1 MTVDPFL
8 IKTLEELIAYPT
20 VSEDS
25 NLPIINHIQNFL
37 ENYDINS
44 HLIYNDEQ
52 TKANIF
58 ATVGPL
64 KKGGV
69 VLSGHTDVVPTKQ
82 QKWTT
87 DPFTLTKKDNL
98 YFGRGTADMKSFL
111 AVTLSLIPK
120 MVSANLKFPIHLAF
134 SYDEEVGCIGV
145 PSMIEFIKKEIP
157 APKAVIVGEPTE
169 MKVVSAHKG
178 VTGVTVEIIGKEAHS
193 SQTHLGVSSTMVAG
207 EIINFINN
215 LNTEISLSGK
225 KNSNFQPPNT
235 TLTVN
240 TIQGG
245 SALNILA
252 GRCTLSLDIRSL
264 PEENAQV
271 YLDKI
276 KFFCNSSILPR
287 IKQISSDCKININ
300 TIASTPSL
308 KSDEKSEAETLCRNI
323 TGDNQIRSVSF
334 AAEAGQFQ
342 KAGMET
348 VICGPGSIEQAHKP
362 DEFIQKD
369 QLILCNRFLL
379 KLISKLS

>member
-134 SYDEEVGCIGV
+134 SYDEEGR
-145 PSMIEFIKKEIP
+145 
-157 APKAVIVGEPTE
+157 VI
-169 MKVVSAHKG
+169 
-178 VTGVTVEIIGKEAHS
+178 
-193 SQTHLGVSSTMVAG
+193 
-207 EIINFINN
+207 
-215 LNTEISLSGK
+215 
-225 KNSNFQPPNT
+225 
-235 TLTVN
+235 
-240 TIQGG
+240 
-245 SALNILA
+245 
-252 GRCTLSLDIRSL
+252 
-264 PEENAQV
+264 EENQDGTVTSISWEGNTAKI
-271 YLDKI
+271 YLFDGDMLAHLNGTH
-276 KFFCNSSILPR
+276 FVLFARQNRSWPNGLVPLSS
-287 IKQISSDCKININ
+287 
-300 TIASTPSL
+300 
-308 KSDEKSEAETLCRNI
+308 
-323 TGDNQIRSVSF
+323 
-334 AAEAGQFQ
+334 
-342 KAGMET
+342 
-348 VICGPGSIEQAHKP
+348 
-362 DEFIQKD
+362 
-369 QLILCNRFLL
+369 
-379 KLISKLS
+379 